1 MFGKQS
7 TLMQLAWRR
16 AEVAGHI
23 KTKTTAAAGGGCDV
37 TVSGTVE
44 QTMRMY
50 TAKAKLFLQDICYE
64 NRAPAGPTGRRE
76 KLCWR
81 PTLSGY
87 CSVSRGDPYLAHVVA
102 LFDACCVSLQR
113 TAFHKV
119 FNYCSIKPDGNGYM
133 IASPIKMMLAC

>member
-1 MFGKQS
+1 
-7 TLMQLAWRR
+7 MQLAWRQ

-23 KTKTTAAAGGGCDV
+23 KTKTTTAAGGGCDV

-64 NRAPAGPTGRRE
+64 NGAPAGLAGRRE

-87 CSVSRGDPYLAHVVA
+87 CSVSMGDPFLACVVA
-102 LFDACCVSLQR
+102 LFDTLLR
-113 TAFHKV
+113 LPLLLK
-119 FNYCSIKPDGNGYM
+119 
-133 IASPIKMMLAC
+133 